1 MEPDFLQNTKRLMQ
15 RKAADRDFDSY
26 AVYVKIGADES
37 TFCSDNVDEDTYF
50 DIASLGKVLVTT
62 PLVLQTTAGGLLRL
76 DSRLDEWFENVPS
89 DKKGI
94 TVRQLLT
101 HTSGIVRH
109 IPPREVAAKGR
120 DAVAEN
126 ILSHAL
132 AFAPGSDYLY
142 SCCGMVL
149 LGFILEKIHG
159 DTLENLFEKHLKKPL
174 GYTRSKFNIEL
185 DEPNAAVCYRSAD
198 VNGLAHPWDDEIV
211 RVMQTS
217 CGNGGQFFTLADI
230 KKFTE
235 AVLRKDERLYPE
247 AMFAA
252 AERQYAPACASESR
266 GLGWLYVD
274 EKYSQTGRLFPTGS
288 FGHCGHTGQSVF
300 FNREKNMCAVILT
313 NATRFLSMRSG
324 FTGYDYGQIMK
335 MREEIHNEIY
345 RDLRERKLLR

>member
-1 MEPDFLQNTKRLMQ
+1 METDFLQNTKRLMRQ
-15 RKAADRDFDSY
+15 KAADREFDSY
-26 AVYVKIGADES
+26 AVYVKTGADES
-37 TFCSDNVDEDTYF
+37 TFCSDNVNEDTYF

-62 PLVLQTTAGGLLRL
+62 PLVLQTIGRGLLRL
-76 DSRLDEWFENVPS
+76 DSRLDDCFTNVPA
-89 DKKGI
+89 DKKDI
-94 TVRQLLT
+94 TVKQLLT

-109 IPPREVAAKGR
+109 VPPPEIAAKGR
-120 DAVAEN
+120 EAIAEN
-126 ILSHAL
+126 VLSHAL

-149 LGFILEKIHG
+149 LGFILEKIYG
-159 DTLENLFEKHLKKPL
+159 ETLESLFEKYLKRPL

-185 DEPNAAVCYRSAD
+185 DEPNAAICYRSAD
-198 VNGLAHPWDDEIV
+198 VDGLAHPWDDEIV

-217 CGNGGQFFTLADI
+217 AGLGGQFFTLADI
-230 KKFTE
+230 RKFAE

-247 AMFAA
+247 AMFAV

-274 EKYSQTGRLFPTGS
+274 EKYSQTGKLFPDGS
-288 FGHCGHTGQSVF
+288 FGHCGHTGQSIF
-300 FNREKNMCAVILT
+300 FNREKNMCVVILT

-324 FTGYDYGQIMK
+324 FKGYDYGVIMK

-345 RDLRERKLLR
+345 RDLRERERLR